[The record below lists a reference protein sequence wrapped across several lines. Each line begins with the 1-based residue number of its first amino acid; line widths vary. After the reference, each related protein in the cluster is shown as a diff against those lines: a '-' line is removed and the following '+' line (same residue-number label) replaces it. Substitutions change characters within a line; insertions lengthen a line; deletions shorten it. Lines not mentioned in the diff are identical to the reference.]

1 MMEKMNGLSLDFII
15 HPGETVKEVLEE
27 RGMSQEELAIRTGF
41 SPKHVSE
48 VVHGKKGI
56 SPAFA
61 KTLEYV
67 LGMPASFW
75 INLQGIYDRE
85 IIEFQELNG
94 ISENEL
100 DIVCKLKDIIKYCQE
115 LHFMKLDSNKEA
127 QVMELRNILMVNKL
141 DYIAKLPINQVA
153 FRGSKKVDVD
163 IYVLYAWQR
172 ICELYADNIKVEES
186 YDVNK
191 LKKVIPDI
199 KKAMFLEVN
208 DMINELQKI
217 FCSVGIAFQVV
228 KHFSGAP
235 VQGFIKKKNDK
246 AILCMTIRQ
255 SFADIFWFTLFHE
268 IGHLIND
275 NVTNQYIDYT
285 FTDSE
290 DERKADEFARKT
302 LINEVQYSN
311 FIEQDNINEKAIE
324 EFAKSQNVRDF
335 VIVGRLEKDKNDYK
349 LFANKRLRYKWK

>member
-15 HPGETVKEVLEE
+15 HPGETVKEVLDE

-67 LGMPASFW
+67 FGMPASFW

-85 IIEFQELNG
+85 IIEFQEQQG
-94 ISENEL
+94 ITENEFSIL
-100 DIVCKLKDIIKYCQE
+100 RKLKDVIKYCQE
-115 LHFMKLDSNKEA
+115 LRIMSSDNNKEA
-127 QVMELRNILMVNKL
+127 QIMELRNILMVNKL
-141 DYIAKLPINQVA
+141 EYIAKLPINQVA
-153 FRGSKKVDVD
+153 FRGSKNIDVD

-172 ICELYADNIKVEES
+172 ICELYADSVEIEHD
-186 YDVNK
+186 YDVNE
-191 LKKVIPDI
+191 LIKVIPKI
-199 KKAMFLEVN
+199 KEAMFLEVN
-208 DMINELQKI
+208 DMIKELQKI
-217 FCSVGIAFQVV
+217 FSSVGIAFQVV
-228 KHFSGAP
+228 KNFPGAP
-235 VQGFIKKKNDK
+235 VQGFIKKKNNRV
-246 AILCMTIRQ
+246 ILCMTIRQ

-275 NVTNQYIDYT
+275 NVSNQYIDYT

-290 DERKADEFARKT
+290 DERRADDFARET
-302 LINEVQYSN
+302 LINEAEYQK
-311 FIEQDNINEKAIE
+311 FISQDSINEKSIE
-324 EFAKSQNVRDF
+324 DFAKTQGVRDF
-335 VIVGRLEKDKNDYK
+335 IVVGRLENDKNDYK